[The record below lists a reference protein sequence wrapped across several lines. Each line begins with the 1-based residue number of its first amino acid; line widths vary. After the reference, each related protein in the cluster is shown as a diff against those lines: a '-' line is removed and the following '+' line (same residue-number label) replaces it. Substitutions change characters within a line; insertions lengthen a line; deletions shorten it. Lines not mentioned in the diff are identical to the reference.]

1 MKISQGTSNII
12 GDYCLSIAAL
22 IQPFILLIQ
31 LLFGD
36 AGIMSKESLALFRVF
51 FSGIIILAASL
62 FFFYRKPLLSI
73 CTFSLFLSLFFISL
87 LLNPLNADAILEEGI
102 RLTLAICIPIFL
114 SVSSI
119 KCEKKFFKVYFIIC
133 WGCAIVGVVYGD
145 RKSVV

>member
-1 MKISQGTSNII
+1 MKISQGTINII

-102 RLTLAICIPIFL
+102 RLTLA
-114 SVSSI
+114 
-119 KCEKKFFKVYFIIC
+119 
-133 WGCAIVGVVYGD
+133 D